1 MEEQSPKKG
10 REQGAGDE
18 ESENDVGGGGG
29 DTDQGQEKKVCK
41 GEMVLHIENDCRRS

>member
-1 MEEQSPKKG
+1 MRGMK
-10 REQGAGDE
+10 R
-18 ESENDVGGGGG
+18 VRMTGGGGG